1 MSARAAWRLISLG
14 FAQVYRYKPGKI
26 DWLANGLPVE
36 GEEAGSPRVKDYARQ
51 DVPTCRLSDA
61 IAQIRQRLQQTGAD
75 VCVVVNEE
83 RVVLG
88 LLTADLLDGHPQRP
102 AAEVMASAPRT
113 YRLSASPEKAL
124 DYMRRNQVDN
134 VLVTTTDGQLFGV
147 LKREDLEA
155 STG

>member
-88 LLTADLLDGHPQRP
+88 LLTADLLDGHPQST

-113 YRLSASPEKAL
+113 YRLSASLEKAL
-124 DYMRRNQVDN
+124 DYMRRNQVDS

>member
-14 FAQVYRYKPGKI
+14 FAQVYRYKPGKL

-36 GEEAGSPRVKDYARQ
+36 GEEAYSPRAKDVARQ
-51 DVPTCRLSDA
+51 DVATCRLSDA
-61 IAQIRQRLQQTGAD
+61 VAQIRQRLQDAGED

-88 LLTADLLDGHPQRP
+88 LLTADQLDGHPQQT
-102 AAEVMASAPRT
+102 AAEVMSGAPRT

-134 VLVTTTDGQLFGV
+134 VLVTTSDAHLFGV

-155 STG
+155 NIG